1 MAYYYTDSYAC
12 KNTSSIISSYIKAER
27 LFANVR
33 KIKDGKPIATRV
45 RIYSGDGT
53 KTPAF
58 YRVNVAGEEVL
69 YLHSDGTLELVSGP
83 DEWRRAGRQAV
94 SQSGSRYLPLEIMRI
109 ERGRYGVI
117 TDKLCRTL
125 EEYFIEVARGRSPD
139 APAFIGERGEQMRKA
154 LDKMTTAIRAG
165 LEGAYKNK
173 KPPRYVTNM
182 MLDNGTLRNTRRLWA
197 TTLMPFLS
205 EARRGLRFNRD
216 GIAENDIVSV
226 SKADVRMSGLTI
238 HKDVKREW
246 DAALIA
252 YRKQIRTIAAI
263 GALDHLMADIIEVQR
278 SPEQVAVGK
287 AMVGPT
293 GFDRKSPAGIAWT
306 RIAYNVG
313 LPETTEMLVRSVRSG
328 SVDQDT
334 LHWLVWHANSTQ
346 WFNAANWISA
356 QHAPSSVE
364 MSKRIMTYLSV
375 NSFAM
380 RCAAGVITTG
390 NTVLDT
396 SGATE

>member
-1 MAYYYTDSYAC
+1 MAYYYTDSYAS
-12 KNTSSIISSYIKAER
+12 KNGSIISSYIRAER
-27 LFANVR
+27 LFSNVAS
-33 KIKDGKPIATRV
+33 IKAGKPISTRV

-58 YRVNVAGEEVL
+58 YRASVAGQEVL

-83 DEWRRAGRQAV
+83 DEWRRAGQHTV
-94 SQSGSRYLPLEIMRI
+94 SQSGSRYLPLEIIRI
-109 ERGRYGVI
+109 DRGRYGVI

-125 EEYFIEVARGRSPD
+125 QEYFIEVARGRSPD

-154 LDKMTTAIRAG
+154 LDEMTTAIRAG

-173 KPPRYVTNM
+173 KAPRYVTNM
-182 MLDNGTLRNTRRLWA
+182 MLDNGTLRDARKLWA

-205 EARRGLRFNRD
+205 EARRGLRFNVD
-216 GIAENDIVSV
+216 GIAENDIVRV

-238 HKDVKREW
+238 DKAVKREW
-246 DAALIA
+246 DAALVG

-263 GALDHLMADIIEVQR
+263 GALDHLMADIIEVQS
-278 SPEQVAVGK
+278 SPGQVAVGK
-287 AMVGPT
+287 SMVGPM

-313 LPETTEMLVRSVRSG
+313 LPTITEMLVRSVRSG

-346 WFNAANWISA
+346 WFNAANWSNA
-356 QHAPSSVE
+356 RHAPSSVE
-364 MSKRIMTYLSV
+364 MGKRIMAFLSSH
-375 NSFAM
+375 SFAM